1 MSTNGDSPLKIVH
14 YPHPALRHHSK
25 PLRRVDAELVA
36 MIGGMF
42 DLMYAHKGV
51 GLAANQVALPY
62 RVFVANPEGDR
73 QRKDQEFVFINPVI
87 GQPKGSAEA
96 EEGCLSIPGLYA
108 QVKRPDRVV
117 ISAFN
122 LRGEEVTM
130 ELDGLFGRIVQHETD
145 HLDGKLFV
153 DRLSPTSQTDVRP
166 TLEEFALVYT
176 SRQERGE
183 IPSDEEVRS
192 RLLALEALRT

>member
-1 MSTNGDSPLKIVH
+1 MSANTVEQLKIVH

-25 PLRRVDAELVA
+25 PLRRVDVELA
-36 MIGGMF
+36 DMIRQMF
-42 DLMYAHKGV
+42 DLMYSHKGV
-51 GLAANQVALPY
+51 GLAANQVDLPY
-62 RVFVANPEGDR
+62 RVFVANPEGDPA
-73 QRKDQEFVFINPVI
+73 RKDREYVFINPVI
-87 GQPKGSAEA
+87 SQPKGTAEA
-96 EEGCLSIPGLYA
+96 EEGCLSIPGLYT
-108 QVKRPDRVV
+108 QVKRPERVK

-122 LRGEEVTM
+122 LQGEEIN
-130 ELDGLFGRIVQHETD
+130 LDLNGLFARIVQHETD

-153 DRLSPTSQTDVRP
+153 DRLSATGQADVRP
-166 TLEEFALVYT
+166 TLAEFSLVYA